1 MPALTL
7 GLHSVAFITR
17 VTRSSMLEIIGENY
31 IRTAMAKGL
40 RESIVIL
47 KHAMKNALIP
57 VITLI
62 GLDFGSY
69 LNGSVLTE
77 TIFSW
82 PGIGRYAVE
91 GIMKRDAPVV
101 MGTVLFGAIV
111 FVLTNLIV
119 DILYHWINGMGEE
132 IKGL

>member
-1 MPALTL
+1 
-7 GLHSVAFITR
+7 
-17 VTRSSMLEIIGENY
+17 MLEIIGENY

-119 DILYHWINGMGEE
+119 DILYHWINPRIRYGGRD
-132 IKGL
+132 